1 MTRYEY
7 KLNPALD
14 VATTLAKAQRLADR
28 ATKKGLSGGYTVTT
42 ETRQETTEQGVFEAT
57 YLVVEGSPA
66 KYNGYTFVASVEWVN
81 GSPVV
86 TGSPYYEGEPVD
98 RSALV
103 KGACDHCGVNRTRRS
118 VVVVETESGER
129 KQVGK
134 SCVKDYLGNS
144 LAVSWF
150 APADPFEEFDGYGG
164 YGTPLESTLYIL
176 TVAASVVRQRGWV
189 SRGNAEYLGKTATAD
204 LVALYNDPAPRSD
217 HDVALQRELRN
228 GFDAEVDGAAAL
240 AALEFG
246 KALEPTSDWAQN
258 LQAVIASEW
267 FNPKYTAL
275 VVSLAGVYAKSLQK
289 QALEA
294 EPVVEEPYGKVGDK
308 VTLTLK
314 VVSSSA
320 FDTQYGL
327 TYANTFTAD
336 GHRFKWLTRYGFEP
350 GETVTLKGTIKKFDE
365 WNDKV
370 FTVLTRCKEVAA

>member
-7 KLNPALD
+7 KLSPALD
-14 VATTLAKAQRLADR
+14 LATTLAKAQRLADR

-42 ETRQETTEQGVFEAT
+42 ETRQETTKDGVFEVN

-66 KYNGYTFVASVEWVN
+66 KYNDYTFVAVAEWVN
-81 GSPVV
+81 GNPVV
-86 TGSPYYEGEPVD
+86 TGSPYYEGAPVD
-98 RSALV
+98 RATLV
-103 KGACDHCGVNRTRRS
+103 KGACDHCGVNRSRKS
-118 VVVVETESGER
+118 VVIVETKSGDR

-134 SCVKDYLGNS
+134 SCVKDFLGN
-144 LAVSWF
+144 AFPVSWF
-150 APADPFEEFDGYGG
+150 AADNPFDEYEGYGG
-164 YGTPLESTLYIL
+164 YGTPLESTLYTL

-189 SRGNAEYLGKTATAD
+189 SRGNAEYVGKTATAD
-204 LVALYNDPAPRSD
+204 LVAIYTDPNPRSD
-217 HDVALQRELRN
+217 ADRALQKQLRE

-246 KALEPTSDWAQN
+246 KTLEPTSDWAQN

-267 FNPKYTAL
+267 FNPKYTGL
-275 VVSLAGVYAKSLQK
+275 VVSLAGVYVKSLQK

-294 EPVVEEPYGKVGDK
+294 EPVVEEPYGNVGDK

-327 TYANTFTAD
+327 TYANTFTAE